1 MKELVQGKKNSTIRL
16 RVWIDKDDK
25 PFIGPG
31 RIKLLEYILTHGSI
45 SKAAAKL
52 KMSYRK
58 AWQLISDMNSLSKT
72 ELVIKTVGGKTGGGA
87 VLTDEG
93 LNVIKQYR
101 IVQHEVDK
109 VLTKHA
115 SKISI

>member
-1 MKELVQGKKNSTIRL
+1 MMEVIDMKRKSTIRL

-31 RIKLLEYILTHGSI
+31 RIKLLEYILTYGSI
-45 SKAAAKL
+45 SKAALKL

-58 AWQLISDMNSLSKT
+58 AWQMISDMNALSKS
-72 ELVIKTVGGKTGGGA
+72 ELVVKTVGGKTGGGA
-87 VLTDEG
+87 VVTEEG

-101 IVQHEVDK
+101 IVQNEVDK
-109 VLTKHA
+109 VLNKHA

>member
-1 MKELVQGKKNSTIRL
+1 MMEVIDMNRESSIRL

-31 RIKLLEYILTHGSI
+31 RIQLLEYILLYGSI

-58 AWQLISDMNSLSKT
+58 AWQLITDMNALSKS
-72 ELVIKTVGGKTGGGA
+72 ELVTKTVGGKLGGGA
-87 VLTDEG
+87 LITPEG
-93 LNVIKQYR
+93 LSVIKQYR
-101 IVQHEVDK
+101 LVQDEVDK
-109 VLTKHA
+109 VLNKYA
-115 SKISI
+115 ENISM